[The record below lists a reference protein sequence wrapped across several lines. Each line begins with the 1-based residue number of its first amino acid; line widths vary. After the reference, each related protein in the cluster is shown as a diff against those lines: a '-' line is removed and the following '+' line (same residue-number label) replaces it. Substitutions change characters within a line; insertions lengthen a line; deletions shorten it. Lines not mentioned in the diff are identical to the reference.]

1 MSNVNP
7 PNHRF
12 DTSTGWRVFAP
23 TPDTETVYGN
33 FRLKWT
39 DENQQN
45 GPPLGRYAR
54 IMLHISTD
62 NGQTWNKENSMWTLH
77 HVVRSL
83 IGSYHDNT
91 SPLNEALL
99 AARSEWNIARRKE
112 LDRKRRAELNALPP
126 EQKALVKAER
136 TAAWK
141 LRKEKAEE
149 RKMKRTALIM
159 DQIIHFGP
167 ELVRLKEDIDALLA
181 TMAKGGMDRPL
192 AYYGSR
198 RRWINGA
205 KWYINGYCRDIEEAQ
220 KRTAGKKNTR

>member
-1 MSNVNP
+1 MNNVFTP
-7 PNHRF
+7 HHRF

-39 DENQQN
+39 
-45 GPPLGRYAR
+45 GRFSAPLGTAT
-54 IMLHISTD
+54 LHISTD
-62 NGQTWNKENSMWTLH
+62 NGQTWHKEYSMWALH
-77 HVVRSL
+77 HVVHSL
-83 IGSYHDNT
+83 IGDYHDNT
-91 SPLNEALL
+91 SPFNEALL
-99 AARSEWNIARRKE
+99 AARSAWNATRRK
-112 LDRKRRAELNALPP
+112 KRRAELNALPP
-126 EQKALVKAER
+126 EQKALRTAER
-136 TAAWK
+136 K

-192 AYYGSR
+192 AHYDSR
-198 RRWINGA
+198 RRLINGA
-205 KWYINGYCRDIEEAQ
+205 KWYINSYHRDIEEAQ

>member
-12 DTSTGWRVFAP
+12 DNSTGWRVFAP

-39 DENQQN
+39 VFDTGQ
-45 GPPLGRYAR
+45 LGWYERTK
-54 IMLHISTD
+54 IHISVD
-62 NGQTWNKENSMWTLH
+62 EGQTWNEENSMWSLH
-77 HVVRSL
+77 SVFRSL
-83 IGSYHDNT
+83 IGNYHDNT

-126 EQKALVKAER
+126 EQRALVKAER
-136 TAAWK
+136 SAAWK

-149 RKMKRTALIM
+149 RKMQRTAKIM
-159 DQIIHFGP
+159 DQIIYFGP

-192 AYYGSR
+192 AYYDGR
-198 RRWINGA
+198 RRWIRGA
-205 KWYINGYCRDIEEAQ
+205 GWYINAYRRDIEEAQ
-220 KRTAGKKNTR
+220 KRTAGKKK